1 MNHRDDPPRLL
12 TPEELADLRRE
23 MLASS
28 RWMRGELKRLCEA
41 GCTAHA
47 ALAGDAIQA
56 LDDVRA
62 GRVCEA
68 DDLLARIQRERG
80 ADHG

>member
-12 TPEELADLRRE
+12 THEELADLRRE

-28 RWMRGELKRLCEA
+28 QWMRGELKRLREA

-47 ALAGDAIQA
+47 ALAGDAVQA

-68 DDLLARIQRERG
+68 DGRLARIQAERDPG
-80 ADHG
+80 CA